1 MVHLAAATG
10 VPFLLPLARTN
21 IANLGTGRHASE
33 RERNSLSDASKIKSK
48 LDLEASMVAKFFF
61 HFLAFFGP
69 PRDGQNLAFYMDFD
83 EINV

>member
-1 MVHLAAATG
+1 MRYLDRRERVR
-10 VPFLLPLARTN
+10 FLLPLARTN

-61 HFLAFFGP
+61 HFLPFFGP